1 MKKSACVAALFLASM
16 TISSLADDS
25 DKQMKTDGQAKKAG
39 EKAEKKAKEASEK
52 VEKKAKEASEKEEKK
67 AKEASEKAEKKAKEA
82 SEKAEKKAAEPWDIA
97 FGAALLSDFNF
108 RGVSAS
114 DHRPAVST
122 YFEPYYNFSS
132 SLQAYA
138 HVETI
143 SITFPTF
150 EAPAVEL
157 YGGVR
162 PTFDRLALDFGI
174 WEHWLPAGRC
184 FNTQAPGGLCIP
196 QLTVP
201 FVNSLPP
208 DISYWEVYARAA
220 YYVDRQL
227 SFGSQVY
234 WTPTFFNSGAEA
246 TYVRGW
252 ARYVLPPILPKDF
265 GWFIS
270 AEAGHWFRDTTPY
283 PSYTNWKA
291 GLAFT
296 WKQFTLDLRYAST
309 DRHDCIVPV
318 AALNHTSDVCGT
330 SFVATLAFDLTKANV
345 MAEEEQAK
353 EEAKMDK
360 ERAEK
365 LAKADKEA
373 KTDKYA
379 KEAREKAEKEAR
391 EAREKAEKESREA
404 REKAEKQTWTPW
416 DIAFG
421 AALMSDYNF
430 RGISLSDHR
439 PSASAYFEPRYDFS
453 RNLQA
458 YAHVETDSVTLPNH
472 PPTVVEIYGGMRS
485 TFDRLALDLGIWEHW
500 FPTRECFNFQ
510 APGGLCIPQLTV
522 PFVNSLPADISY
534 WEVYGK
540 ATYHVDRQLSFGGG
554 VYWTPTVFNSGG
566 DATYVAGWANYVLPP
581 ILPKDFGWFISAQAG
596 HWFRDASPFPSYTN
610 WNAGLAFTWKQFT
623 LDLRYSD
630 TDRHD
635 CAVPVAALDHTSN
648 RCGASFIAR
657 LAVDLTKDELKP
669 PSAIPIRGY

>member
-1 MKKSACVAALFLASM
+1 MKKNACVAALFLASM
-16 TISSLADDS
+16 TASSLADDS
-25 DKQMKTDGQAKKAG
+25 DKQMKTDGQAKEAG
-39 EKAEKKAKEASEK
+39 EKA
-52 VEKKAKEASEKEEKK
+52 EKK

-82 SEKAEKKAAEPWDIA
+82 SEKAEKKAKEASEKAEKKAKEPWDIA
-97 FGAALLSDFNF
+97 FGAALMSDFNF

-114 DHRPAVST
+114 DHRPAVSV
-122 YFEPYYNFSS
+122 YFEPHYDFSR

-138 HVETI
+138 HVEAI
-143 SITFPTF
+143 SIEFPTF
-150 EAPAVEL
+150 EAPAMEL

-162 PTFDRLALDFGI
+162 PTFDRLALDFGV

-184 FNTQAPGGLCIP
+184 FNFRAPGGLCIP
-196 QLTVP
+196 GLTVP

-208 DISYWEVYARAA
+208 DISYWEVYGRAT

-234 WTPTFFNSGAEA
+234 WTPTVFNTGADG

-270 AEAGHWFRDTTPY
+270 AEAGHWFRDTSPY
-283 PSYTNWKA
+283 PSYSNWKA

-296 WKQFTLDLRYAST
+296 WKQFTLDLRYSST

-318 AALNHTSDVCGT
+318 ASLSHTSNICGT
-330 SFVATLAFDLTKANV
+330 SFIAALSFDLTKANV

-353 EEAKMDK
+353 EEAKADK
-360 ERAEK
+360 EMAEKLFKTDKEKAEK
-365 LAKADKEA
+365 LAKADKDA
-373 KTDKYA
+373 KTDKQA
-379 KEAREKAEKEAR
+379 KEAREKAEKEAK
-391 EAREKAEKESREA
+391 EAREKIEKEAKEA
-404 REKAEKQTWTPW
+404 REKAEKQTRTPW

-430 RGISLSDHR
+430 RGISASDHR
-439 PSASAYFEPRYDFS
+439 PAASAYFESRYDFS

-458 YAHVETDSVTLPNH
+458 YAHVETDSVRLPNT
-472 PPTVVEIYGGMRS
+472 PPTVVEIYGGVRS
-485 TFDRLALDLGIWEHW
+485 AFDRLVLDLGIWEHW
-500 FPTRECFNFQ
+500 FPARECFNFQ
-510 APGGLCIPQLTV
+510 ALGGRCIPQLTV
-522 PFVNSLPADISY
+522 PFVNSVPRDISFQ
-534 WEVYGK
+534 EVYGK
-540 ATYHVDRQLSFGGG
+540 ATYYADRQLSFGGG
-554 VYWTPTVFNSGG
+554 VYWTPSLLNSGAE
-566 DATYVAGWANYVLPP
+566 ATYVAGWANYILPP
-581 ILPKDFGWFISAQAG
+581 ILPKDFGWFISAEAG
-596 HWFRDASPFPSYTN
+596 HWFRDTSPFPSYTN

-635 CAVPVAALDHTSN
+635 CAVAVAAFDHTSN

-657 LAVDLTKDELKP
+657 LAVDLTKHELTSSP
-669 PSAIPIRGY
+669 AIPIRGY